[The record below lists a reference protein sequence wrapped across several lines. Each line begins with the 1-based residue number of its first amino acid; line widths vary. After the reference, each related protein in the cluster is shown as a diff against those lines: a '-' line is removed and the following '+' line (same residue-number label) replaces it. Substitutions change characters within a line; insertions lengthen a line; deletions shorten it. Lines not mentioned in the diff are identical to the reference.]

1 MGLTPWKGPKII
13 CILYEIIFKTKVVV
27 GLITQREWPT
37 GNSDRTVYFK
47 TVLRLIL
54 QAEAQI
60 YLKTKRVGSYTLI
73 EAHVSV

>member
-1 MGLTPWKGPKII
+1 MGLTPWKGPKIL
-13 CILYEIIFKTKVVV
+13 CILYEIISKQERV

-47 TVLRLIL
+47 IVLGLIL
-54 QAEAQI
+54 QAEAHF

-73 EAHVSV
+73 EAHESV